1 MRRTVARIG
10 LVAALALS
18 MSVAAATAPPASAD
32 DNVGLVSSA
41 RSAAGL
47 MNYAINLDSNVGESE
62 LASAADLIPSVGG
75 VLLTSY
81 PQLGT
86 LFAQSESA

>member
-18 MSVAAATAPPASAD
+18 LSVAAATAPPAHAPD

-47 MNYAINLDSNVGESE
+47 MNYAINLDSNAGESE
-62 LASAADLIPSVGG
+62 MASAADLIPSVGG
-75 VLLTSY
+75 VL
-81 PQLGT
+81 
-86 LFAQSESA
+86 